1 MQNHLPSNHLSG
13 LKFRTVGPHR
23 GGRVV
28 AVAGHP
34 RDPMLFYFG
43 AAGGGVWKTVDG
55 GTFWE
60 CITDGFFTTA
70 AVGAIAIAESD
81 PNVIYVGT
89 GETTIRND
97 VSHGDGVYK
106 STDGAKTWANV
117 GLADT
122 RHIAKVRVHP
132 QNPELVY
139 VAALGHAWG
148 PNEERGLYRS
158 TDGGKTWD
166 RILFRSNRAGAIDLS
181 MDPTNPRILYC
192 SFWEAQRT
200 PYSLESGGPGS
211 SLYRSTDGGESWTE
225 ITRHEGLPQGLL
237 GKIGV
242 AASPAR
248 PGRVWA
254 LIEAEDGALFRSD
267 DGGDSWQRVCENPDL
282 RRRAW
287 YYMHVFA
294 DPQNAD
300 TVWVLNVGAWKSIDG
315 GATFSAMATPHSDNH
330 DLWID
335 PANPLRMI
343 EGHDGGACISYN
355 GGGSWSTIL
364 NQPTAQF
371 YHVFADTQVP
381 YRLYGSQQ
389 DNTAISVPS
398 GSSYAAITEME
409 WFTPGGGES
418 GYIAVRPDD
427 PQIMFAGD
435 HRGRLTRLDRRT
447 GQQRLVDVWPDI
459 TGMYEGA
466 DVQRYRF
473 NWTFP
478 LFISPHDPN
487 VLYTAA
493 NHLFRSTDEGAS
505 WEVISPD
512 LTRNDPSTLQPSG
525 GPITRDNTSA
535 EFYAT
540 IFAVVESPLERGAFW
555 AGTDDGLVHLSR
567 NGGQSWQETTPPDL
581 RSPRGE
587 WALISIIEASPHD
600 AGTAYLAATRYKLDD
615 PRPYLYKTADYGAT
629 WTRITD
635 GIPDADFTR
644 VIREDPGCRGLLYAG
659 TETGLYLSF
668 DDGEHWEPFQSNL
681 PVCPIY
687 DLILKDDDL
696 IVATHG
702 RGFWILDDVTPLH
715 QVASNSQAVA
725 RKSQASAR
733 DVHPLAGDQPALT
746 HLFTPRDTIRFK
758 VYEGFGSNEG
768 EQVNYRMAGPITYA
782 YHLEKHA
789 DGTKETKLLNAGANR
804 PNGVLISYYLA
815 EEPRNGVTLTILDA
829 IGQEIRRVTSKPARP
844 EEQQPAPA
852 AGNAAAAGEVQ
863 PEIVSEA
870 ATAPDP
876 EATEGSSVG
885 ETPEAGAE
893 GQEPF
898 LPKKP
903 GFNRFT
909 WNFRYENATRIPGDK
924 FAENATAGPLLPPG
938 RYQVRLE
945 AAGQTFTESFELR
958 ADPRLT
964 VSQAEFQAQFELGLQ
979 LRTAMSRLNQAILR
993 IRDLRE
999 QLAGWKVRLARAESA
1014 GAARDAATQLIDRLT
1029 AIEEELMN
1037 TKATSRMMYPPPNV
1051 PTRLNQ
1057 RLAFLAGAV
1066 ASADAAP
1073 TKQEYEAC
1081 EVVSGL
1087 VEAQLGALQEIA
1099 DTDLPAFNDVVR
1111 QLELPA
1117 VALQLDQKAE

>member
-1 MQNHLPSNHLSG
+1 MQNHVPANHLSG
-13 LKFRTVGPHR
+13 LEFRNVGPHR

-34 RDPMLFYFG
+34 RDPMVFYFG

-106 STDGAKTWANV
+106 STDGGKTWANV
-117 GLADT
+117 GLAGT
-122 RHIAKVRVHP
+122 RHIAKIRVHP

-158 TDGGKTWD
+158 TDGGKSWD
-166 RILFRSNRAGAIDLS
+166 QILFRDHRTGAIDLS
-181 MDPTNPRILYC
+181 MDPTNPRTLYC
-192 SFWEAQRT
+192 SFWQAQRT
-200 PYSLESGGPGS
+200 PYSLESGGTGS
-211 SLYRSTDGGESWTE
+211 SLYRSADGGDSWDE
-225 ITRHEGLPQGLL
+225 ITRHEGLPKGLL

-242 AASPAR
+242 AISPAR
-248 PGRVWA
+248 PGRMWA

-267 DGGDSWQRVCENPDL
+267 NGGDSWQRVCENPDL

-315 GATFSAMATPHSDNH
+315 GATFSLMATTHADNH

-335 PANPLRMI
+335 PTNPLRMI
-343 EGHDGGACISYN
+343 EGHDGGACVSYN
-355 GGGSWSTIL
+355 GGASWSTVL

-398 GSSYAAITEME
+398 GSTYGAITEME

-418 GYIAVRPDD
+418 GYIAVRPDN
-427 PQIMFAGD
+427 PSIMFAGD

-466 DVQRYRF
+466 DAQRYRF

-540 IFAVVESPLERGAFW
+540 IFAAVESPHERGVFW
-555 AGTDDGLVHLSR
+555 VGTDDGLVHLSR
-567 NGGQSWQETTPPDL
+567 NHGQTWQEITPPGL

-600 AGTAYLAATRYKLDD
+600 AATAYLAATRYRLDD
-615 PRPYLYKTADYGAT
+615 PRPYLYNTADYGAT
-629 WTRITD
+629 WTRITN

-644 VIREDPGCRGLLYAG
+644 VIREDPRCRGLLYAG

-668 DDGEHWEPFQSNL
+668 DDGEQWEPFQTNL

-715 QVASNSQAVA
+715 QVARNSQAVA
-725 RKSQASAR
+725 
-733 DVHPLAGDQPALT
+733 LDQQLPT

-782 YHLEKHA
+782 YRLEKNP

-804 PNGVLISYYLA
+804 PNGALISYYLA
-815 EEPRNGVTLTILDA
+815 EEPRDALTLTILDVA
-829 IGQEIRRVTSKPARP
+829 GQEIRQVTSKPAKP
-844 EEQQPAPA
+844 EEQQPASA
-852 AGNAAAAGEVQ
+852 EENAPPVGEAP
-863 PEIVSEA
+863 PEVVTEA

-876 EATEGSSVG
+876 EATEGSAVG

-898 LPKKP
+898 LPKKL
-903 GFNRFT
+903 GLNRFT

-945 AAGQTFTESFELR
+945 VAGQTFTEPFELR
-958 ADPRLT
+958 ADPRLD
-964 VSQAEFQAQFELGLQ
+964 VSQEDLQAQFDLGLQ

-993 IRDLRE
+993 IRDLRA
-999 QLAGWKVRLARAESA
+999 QLEGWKARLARAENT
-1014 GAARDAATQLIDRLT
+1014 GAAHHTTLQLIERLT

-1073 TKQEYEAC
+1073 TKQEYEAF
-1081 EVVSGL
+1081 EQVSGL
-1087 VEAQLGALQEIA
+1087 VEAQLRALQEIG
-1099 DTDLPAFNDVVR
+1099 DTDLPAFNDTVH
-1111 QLELPA
+1111 QLNLPA
-1117 VALQLDQKAE
+1117 VALKLDQKVE

>member
-1 MQNHLPSNHLSG
+1 MQNHVPANHLSG
-13 LKFRTVGPHR
+13 LEFRTVGPHR

-34 RDPMLFYFG
+34 RDPMVFYFG

-106 STDGAKTWANV
+106 STDGGKTWSNV
-117 GLADT
+117 GLAGT
-122 RHIAKVRVHP
+122 RHISKIRVHP

-158 TDGGKTWD
+158 TDGGKTWG

-181 MDPTNPRILYC
+181 MDPTNPRTLYC

-200 PYSLESGGPGS
+200 PYSLESGGTGS
-211 SLYRSTDGGESWTE
+211 SLYRSADGGDSWDE
-225 ITRHEGLPQGLL
+225 ITRHEGLPKGLL

-242 AASPAR
+242 AISPAR

-267 DGGDSWQRVCENPDL
+267 NGGDSWQRVCENPDL

-315 GATFSAMATPHSDNH
+315 GATFSPMATPHADNH

-355 GGGSWSTIL
+355 SGGSWSTIL

-398 GSSYAAITEME
+398 GSTYGAITEME

-418 GYIAVRPDD
+418 GYIAVRPDN
-427 PQIMFAGD
+427 PSIMFAGD

-466 DVQRYRF
+466 DAQRYRF

-540 IFAVVESPLERGAFW
+540 IFAAVESPHERGVFW
-555 AGTDDGLVHLSR
+555 VGTDDGLVHLSR
-567 NGGQSWQETTPPDL
+567 NHGQTWQEITPPDL

-600 AGTAYLAATRYKLDD
+600 AATAYLAATRYRLDD
-615 PRPYLYKTADYGAT
+615 PRPYLFKTADYGAT
-629 WTRITD
+629 WTSITD

-668 DDGEHWEPFQSNL
+668 DDGEHWEPFQTNL

-715 QVASNSQAVA
+715 QVARNSQAVA
-725 RKSQASAR
+725 RVQQL
-733 DVHPLAGDQPALT
+733 PT
-746 HLFTPRDTIRFK
+746 YLFTPRDTIRFE

-782 YHLEKHA
+782 YRIEKRA
-789 DGTKETKLLNAGANR
+789 DGTKETRLLNAGANR

-815 EEPRNGVTLTILDA
+815 EAPRDNVTLTIFDA
-829 IGQEIRRVTSKPARP
+829 AGQEIRRVTSKP
-844 EEQQPAPA
+844 EEQQPASAEENGTSGGASPP
-852 AGNAAAAGEVQ
+852 EV
-863 PEIVSEA
+863 VTEA

-876 EATEGSSVG
+876 EATEGSAVG

-903 GFNRFT
+903 GLNRFT
-909 WNFRYENATRIPGDK
+909 WNFRYENATRISGDK

-938 RYQVRLE
+938 HYQVRLE
-945 AAGQTFTESFELR
+945 VAGKTFTDPFELR
-958 ADPRLT
+958 ADPRLD
-964 VSQAEFQAQFELGLQ
+964 VSQEDLQAQFDLGLQ
-979 LRTAMSRLNQAILR
+979 LRTTMSRLNQAILR
-993 IRDLRE
+993 IRDLRA
-999 QLAGWKVRLARAESA
+999 QLEDWKARLARAENT
-1014 GAARDAATQLIDRLT
+1014 GAAHHTTVRLIERLT

-1073 TKQEYEAC
+1073 TKQEYEAF
-1081 EVVSGL
+1081 EQVSGL
-1087 VEAQLGALQEIA
+1087 VEAQLRALQEIG
-1099 DTDLPAFNDVVR
+1099 DTDLPAFNDTVH
-1111 QLELPA
+1111 QLNLPA
-1117 VALQLDQKAE
+1117 VALKLDQKVE